1 MAHHPDRRFKEY
13 IVDGIRRGF
22 RVGFNYAAASCHAS
36 GQNLPSVREQPQVV
50 RDYLA
55 QECALGRILGPL
67 DPKLYPQV
75 HTSRFGIIPKSTPGK
90 WRLIVDLSSPRG
102 KSVNDGIA
110 EEVCSLSYVGIDEAT
125 SGILTYGRGALL
137 AKVDIQSA
145 YRNIPIHPEDRHLLG
160 MLWDGALYID
170 TALPFGLRSAP
181 KIFTAIADAAE
192 WIARQQGIQFV
203 IHYLDDYLIIGAP
216 DCDECQKALT
226 SLLEVFQRLGLPVAE
241 EKLEGPCTCLKF
253 LGFELD
259 SKKMDVRLPH
269 CKLQELKILL
279 RQWQGKKSST
289 KKELESL
296 VGKLAFA
303 SRVVKPG
310 KTFLRRMFELL
321 SGIRQPHHHVRLN
334 GQFRSDLQW
343 WVTFLSAWNGVSIL
357 EQHGCQR
364 SSIHFATDAS
374 GCFGCG
380 AVWGEVWFQL
390 QWPQS
395 YETHELKLKQESIT
409 FKEIVPIVIACA
421 VWGPAWA
428 TKSVT
433 VHCDNEGAVAVVNSG
448 YSRIPPIMHMLRCLF
463 FIRAYYQITLR
474 AVHVP
479 GRENDLAD
487 AISRN
492 NLSVLFSQVP
502 QAINGTVIVP
512 PMLLSVVLEHQPDWT
527 SVDWCQLFRNCL
539 LLA

>member
-1 MAHHPDRRFKEY
+1 
-13 IVDGIRRGF
+13 
-22 RVGFNYAAASCHAS
+22 
-36 GQNLPSVREQPQVV
+36 VR
-50 RDYLA
+50 
-55 QECALGRILGPL
+55 
-67 DPKLYPQV
+67 
-75 HTSRFGIIPKSTPGK
+75 
-90 WRLIVDLSSPRG
+90 
-102 KSVNDGIA
+102 
-110 EEVCSLSYVGIDEAT
+110 
-125 SGILTYGRGALL
+125 L

-145 YRNIPIHPEDRHLLG
+145 YRNVPIHPEDRHLLG

-216 DCDECQKALT
+216 DSDECQKALM

-253 LGFELD
+253 LGFEID
-259 SKKMDVRLPH
+259 SNKMEVRLPH

-279 RQWQGKKSST
+279 GQWQGKKSST

-395 YETHELKLKQESIT
+395 YETHELKL
-409 FKEIVPIVIACA
+409 
-421 VWGPAWA
+421 
-428 TKSVT
+428 
-433 VHCDNEGAVAVVNSG
+433 
-448 YSRIPPIMHMLRCLF
+448 
-463 FIRAYYQITLR
+463 
-474 AVHVP
+474 
-479 GRENDLAD
+479 
-487 AISRN
+487 
-492 NLSVLFSQVP
+492 
-502 QAINGTVIVP
+502 
-512 PMLLSVVLEHQPDWT
+512 
-527 SVDWCQLFRNCL
+527 
-539 LLA
+539 

>member
-1 MAHHPDRRFKEY
+1 MK
-13 IVDGIRRGF
+13 
-22 RVGFNYAAASCHAS
+22 
-36 GQNLPSVREQPQVV
+36 NLP
-50 RDYLA
+50 
-55 QECALGRILGPL
+55 
-67 DPKLYPQV
+67 
-75 HTSRFGIIPKSTPGK
+75 
-90 WRLIVDLSSPRG
+90 
-102 KSVNDGIA
+102 
-110 EEVCSLSYVGIDEAT
+110 
-125 SGILTYGRGALL
+125 
-137 AKVDIQSA
+137 
-145 YRNIPIHPEDRHLLG
+145 
-160 MLWDGALYID
+160 
-170 TALPFGLRSAP
+170 
-181 KIFTAIADAAE
+181 
-192 WIARQQGIQFV
+192 
-203 IHYLDDYLIIGAP
+203 
-216 DCDECQKALT
+216 
-226 SLLEVFQRLGLPVAE
+226 
-241 EKLEGPCTCLKF
+241 
-253 LGFELD
+253 
-259 SKKMDVRLPH
+259 
-269 CKLQELKILL
+269 

-374 GCFGCG
+374 GGFGCG
-380 AVWGEVWFQL
+380 AVWGQVWFQL

-463 FIRAYYQITLR
+463 FIRAYHQITLR

-492 NLSVLFSQVP
+492 NLSVLFTQVP
-502 QAINGTVIVP
+502 RAINGTVIVP
-512 PMLLSVVLEHQPDWT
+512 PTLLSVVLEHQPDWT